1 MRKISSN
8 LPPFC
13 KRNAYFHQTANGGY
27 FVDKPEVFHTPF
39 SAKWKAFFSARE
51 RFSKNERNSTIYS
64 TVWKFFRTSST
75 KRCKKEKFVL

>member
-13 KRNAYFHQTANGGY
+13 KRNAYFHQTADGGY
-27 FVDKPEVFHTPF
+27 FVDKIEVFHTSF
-39 SAKWKAFFSARE
+39 SAKSGT
-51 RFSKNERNSTIYS
+51 RFRVKMSFAKNKRNSTNYS